1 MDQEHKNSALGLS
14 GFDIVCIGCVEW
26 LVIHS
31 VAEYT
36 MLGFAQS
43 NRVLFVEPFGSWI
56 TLARMARW
64 QRRSRASR
72 QRLEQV
78 GENLWVYRPPP
89 VGFPG
94 VSRWRWPAV
103 LNGLILAVLLRRVT
117 RRLGFQQPLLWTYL
131 YNTAALL
138 RSFPARLRIYECGD
152 HDEAFAR
159 DERQRRLVRQ
169 HEAKVCRAADLVF
182 AVTEELAAP
191 RRAYNR
197 NTYAVNCAA
206 ALDFFGRA
214 LNPQTSVPEDI
225 DALPRPVLGY
235 LGGVDPWRIDVEL
248 LLYIARRHPEWSVAL
263 VGYVWFGFDPQQLA
277 VCPNIHVLGPKN
289 YDDFP
294 RYLKGMDVCIM
305 PFPLNDITR
314 NGDALKLY
322 EYLAGGRPVVSTSVP
337 AARRLA
343 SVVRI
348 ADTPEAFVAAIE
360 AALADPPEAVA
371 ERLDAVRPHSWDA
384 RNREKAQLIRQR
396 LIELSHSSSGRNSA
410 RLRSKAS
417 DARS

>member
-1 MDQEHKNSALGLS
+1 MDQETSNVDAGLA
-14 GFDIVCIGCVEW
+14 GFDIICIGCAEW

-36 MLGFAQS
+36 MLGFAKS

-64 QRRSRASR
+64 QRRRRGSRP
-72 QRLEQV
+72 RLEQV
-78 GENLWVYRPPP
+78 ADNLWVYRPPAI
-89 VGFPG
+89 GLPG
-94 VSRWRWPAV
+94 GSRWRWPSV
-103 LNGLILAVLLRRVT
+103 LNGLILAILLRGVA
-117 RRLGFQQPLLWTYL
+117 RRLGFQRPLLWTYL

-152 HDEAFAR
+152 HDEALAR
-159 DERQRRLVRQ
+159 DERQRLLVRR
-169 HEAKVCRAADLVF
+169 HEAEVCRAADVVF
-182 AVTEELAAP
+182 SVTEELAAP
-191 RRAYNR
+191 RRAHNR
-197 NTYAVNCAA
+197 HSYAVNCAA

-214 LNPQTSVPEDI
+214 LSPETSVPEDI
-225 DALPRPVLGY
+225 ARLPRPVIGY
-235 LGGVDPWRIDVEL
+235 LGGVDPWKIDIEL
-248 LLYIARRHPEWSVAL
+248 LLHIARRHPEWSIAL
-263 VGYVWFGFDPQQLA
+263 VGYVWFGFDPLQLA
-277 VCPNIHVLGPKN
+277 ACPNIRVLGPKD

-348 ADTPEAFVAAIE
+348 AETPEAFVAAIE
-360 AALADPPEAVA
+360 AALADPPGSVA
-371 ERLDAVRPHSWDA
+371 RRLEAVRPHSWEA
-384 RNREKAQLIRQR
+384 RNREKAGLIRRR
-396 LIELSHSSSGRNSA
+396 LADLSQASSGRNSA

>member
-1 MDQEHKNSALGLS
+1 VDQGPSDSDVGLS

-36 MLGFAQS
+36 MLGFARS

-64 QRRSRASR
+64 QRRSRGSR
-72 QRLEQV
+72 PRLERV
-78 GENLWVYRPPP
+78 GDTLWVYRPPP
-89 VGFPG
+89 IGLPG
-94 VSRWRWPAV
+94 LSRWRWPAV
-103 LNGLILAVLLRRVT
+103 LNGLILSVLLRSVT

-152 HDEAFAR
+152 HDEALAR
-159 DERQRRLVRQ
+159 HERQRRLVRQ
-169 HEAKVCRAADLVF
+169 HEADVCRTADLVF

-197 NTYAVNCAA
+197 NSYAVNCAA
-206 ALDFFGRA
+206 AIDFFGRA
-214 LNPQTSVPEDI
+214 LSPETSVPEDI
-225 DALPRPVLGY
+225 ACLPRPVLGY

-248 LLYIARRHPEWSVAL
+248 LLTIARRHPEWSIAL
-263 VGYVWFGFDPQQLA
+263 VGYVWFGFDPEQLA
-277 VCPNIHVLGPKN
+277 VCPNIHVLGPKD
-289 YDDFP
+289 YEDFP

-322 EYLAGGRPVVSTSVP
+322 EYLAGGRAVVSTSVP

-360 AALADPPEAVA
+360 TALADPPEAVA
-371 ERLDAVRPHSWDA
+371 ERLEAVRPHSWDA
-384 RNREKAQLIRQR
+384 RNREKAQLIRRR
-396 LIELSHSSSGRNSA
+396 LAELSHASSGRNSA